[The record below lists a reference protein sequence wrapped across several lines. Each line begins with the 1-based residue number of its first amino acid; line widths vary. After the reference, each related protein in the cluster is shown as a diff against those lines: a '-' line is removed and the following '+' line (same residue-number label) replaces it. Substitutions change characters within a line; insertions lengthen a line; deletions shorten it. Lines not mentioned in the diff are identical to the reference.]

1 MKPDS
6 LSSID
11 IILQNFKN
19 QGRFGL
25 VESRDAEGGEVER
38 LRKSNTPQSLLY
50 NTDTSEDLPFQ
61 DNLNPGFFWDKAI
74 KGIRKLII
82 YLCCL

>member
-1 MKPDS
+1 MALS
-6 LSSID
+6 LKLYVTKFSFFYRY
-11 IILQNFKN
+11 NTTGFKN

-25 VESRDAEGGEVER
+25 VESRDAEGVEVER

-61 DNLNPGFFWDKAI
+61 DNLNPEFF
-74 KGIRKLII
+74 
-82 YLCCL
+82 